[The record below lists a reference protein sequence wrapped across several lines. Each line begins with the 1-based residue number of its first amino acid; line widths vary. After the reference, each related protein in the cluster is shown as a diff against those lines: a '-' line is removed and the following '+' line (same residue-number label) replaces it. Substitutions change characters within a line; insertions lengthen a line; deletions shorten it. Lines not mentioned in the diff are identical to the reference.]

1 MCFDIRHGAKRKKL
15 HSSKDA
21 KSKLEEV
28 ECAENKGHLATIQ
41 MTSFAAV
48 KDAPTSSKR
57 RSVFQAW
64 G

>member
-1 MCFDIRHGAKRKKL
+1 MTSTWGKEEETIAV
-15 HSSKDA
+15 KDA
-21 KSKLEEV
+21 KSKLGEV
-28 ECAENKGHLATIQ
+28 ECAESTGHLATIQ